1 MAYTISYTDAANKGT
16 IVLEDNTL
24 NTTTSL
30 QIPGRNTTAY
40 GSAIATN
47 FLHLLENFAFNTAP
61 SNGVEGQ
68 LWYDNT
74 AGSESLKVYD
84 GTNWVSAA
92 GIKKAVSAPDVSASQ
107 LGDLWVDTDNQQL
120 YLFSGSGWVLIGPEF
135 SDGLSTGVSPASII
149 GTDNISYTV
158 IQLDV
163 LSKPAAIISTSAF
176 TPKTAIDGFTT
187 ISPGVNLSSID
198 ITGAGNLKFIGTS
211 EKAESLVVSG
221 SPVAAANFLRADV
234 ISTTNYPINI
244 QNNTGINYGL
254 NAELNIGIEGSAG
267 VIQHQIEGSNIDVR
281 VKNNGILTTVLRVD
295 SNLRVGINNTAP
307 DEALDI
313 TGNIKAS
320 GTANIDATTQSETIG
335 TGAIVVKGGAGIAKN
350 IHAGGTLNVAGTSTL
365 TDIMPLAHNTYNLGT
380 DAIKWKNIHSVSF
393 TGNLVGN
400 VSGTVSGRAGSADK
414 LTSATTF
421 QLAGDVTAPAF
432 TFDGQSGGTTK
443 SFNATISNT
452 IIGGKSAT
460 VSSQADD
467 EFLLNRVTGATG
479 LAKITRANLFSSVAT
494 NPAGVMMAY
503 GGNTA
508 PQDWLMCDGSEYRI
522 SDYTLLFAAIGYNF
536 GAEASVTTGFFKVPD
551 LRGRTTVGKDNMG
564 GTSAN
569 VITDESADIIGS
581 QDGQENIDIQVT
593 NLPDHKHDLRGDA
606 LTQFY
611 AINDLAAPTTDTGAF
626 RGDGP
631 TATNGGQY
639 LPNSG
644 GIESDSAVGQPLN
657 LMNPHLIINY
667 IIYTG
672 RST

>member
-1 MAYTISYTDAANKGT
+1 
-16 IVLEDNTL
+16 
-24 NTTTSL
+24 
-30 QIPGRNTTAY
+30 
-40 GSAIATN
+40 
-47 FLHLLENFAFNTAP
+47 
-61 SNGVEGQ
+61 
-68 LWYDNT
+68 
-74 AGSESLKVYD
+74 
-84 GTNWVSAA
+84 
-92 GIKKAVSAPDVSASQ
+92 
-107 LGDLWVDTDNQQL
+107 
-120 YLFSGSGWVLIGPEF
+120 
-135 SDGLSTGVSPASII
+135 
-149 GTDNISYTV
+149 
-158 IQLDV
+158 
-163 LSKPAAIISTSAF
+163 
-176 TPKTAIDGFTT
+176 
-187 ISPGVNLSSID
+187 
-198 ITGAGNLKFIGTS
+198 
-211 EKAESLVVSG
+211 
-221 SPVAAANFLRADV
+221 
-234 ISTTNYPINI
+234 
-244 QNNTGINYGL
+244 
-254 NAELNIGIEGSAG
+254 
-267 VIQHQIEGSNIDVR
+267 
-281 VKNNGILTTVLRVD
+281 
-295 SNLRVGINNTAP
+295 
-307 DEALDI
+307 
-313 TGNIKAS
+313 
-320 GTANIDATTQSETIG
+320 
-335 TGAIVVKGGAGIAKN
+335 
-350 IHAGGTLNVAGTSTL
+350 
-365 TDIMPLAHNTYNLGT
+365 MPLAHNTYNLGT

-443 SFNATISNT
+443 TFNATISNT

-569 VITDESADIIGS
+569 VITDESADIMGS

>member
-30 QIPGRNTTAY
+30 RLPGRNTTAY

-74 AGSESLKVYD
+74 AGSETLKVYD

-135 SDGLSTGVSPASII
+135 SDGLATGVTPANII
-149 GTDNISYTV
+149 GTDNVSYTV

-163 LSKPAAIISTSAF
+163 LSKPAAIISTNSF
-176 TPKTAIDGFTT
+176 TPKTAIEGFST
-187 ISPGVNLSSID
+187 IAPGINLSDKD
-198 ITGAGNLKFIGTS
+198 ITGAGNLKYRGTS
-211 EKAESLVVSG
+211 EKAESLVVAG
-221 SPVAAANFLRADV
+221 SAIAASNFLRADV
-234 ISTTNYPINI
+234 VSTTNYPINI

-320 GTANIDATTQSETIG
+320 GTASIDATTQSETIG
-335 TGAIVVKGGAGIAKN
+335 TGSIVTKGGIGIAKN
-350 IHAGGTLNVAGTSTL
+350 VHAGGTLNVAGTSTL

-380 DAIKWKNIHSVSF
+380 DAIKWKNIYSTAF

-414 LTSATTF
+414 LTSATSF

-432 TFDGQSGGTTK
+432 TFDGQTGGSTK
-443 SFNATISNT
+443 TFNAVISNT

-479 LAKITRANLFSSVAT
+479 LAKISRANLFASVAT

-508 PQDWLMCDGSEYRI
+508 PQDWLMCDGTEYRI

-569 VITDESADIIGS
+569 VITDESADIMGS
-581 QDGQENIDIQVT
+581 QDGQEKTNIQVT

>member
-176 TPKTAIDGFTT
+176 TPKTAIEGFTT

-313 TGNIKAS
+313 TGNLKAS
-320 GTANIDATTQSETIG
+320 GTAAIDAVTQSETIG
-335 TGAIVVKGGAGIAKN
+335 TGALVVKGGAGIAKN

-400 VSGTVSGRAGSADK
+400 VSVTVSGRAGSADK

-443 SFNATISNT
+443 TFNATISNT

-569 VITDESADIIGS
+569 VITDESADIMGS

>member
-24 NTTTSL
+24 NTSTSL

-61 SNGVEGQ
+61 TNGVEGQ

-74 AGSESLKVYD
+74 AGSETLKVYD

-92 GIKKAVSAPDVSASQ
+92 GIKKAVSSPDVSASQ

-135 SDGLSTGVSPASII
+135 SDGLSTGVTPATIV
-149 GTDNISYTV
+149 GTDNVSYTV

-176 TPKTAIDGFTT
+176 TPKTAILGFTT
-187 ISPGVNLSSID
+187 IQPGVNLSSVD
-198 ITGAGNLKFIGTS
+198 ITGAGNLKYIGTS

-267 VIQHQIEGSNIDVR
+267 VIQHQIEGSNIDIR

-313 TGNIKAS
+313 TGNLKAS
-320 GTANIDATTQSETIG
+320 GTAAIDSTTQSETIG
-335 TGAIVVKGGAGIAKN
+335 TGAIVTKGGAGIAKN
-350 IHAGGTLNVAGTSTL
+350 IYAGGTLNVAGTSTL
-365 TDIMPLAHNTYNLGT
+365 KDIMPVAHNSYNLGT

-421 QLAGDVTAPAF
+421 QLAGDVTAAAF

-443 SFNATISNT
+443 TFNATISNT

-503 GGNTA
+503 GGNTS
-508 PQDWLMCDGSEYRI
+508 PQDWLMCDGTEYRI

-569 VITDESADIIGS
+569 VITDESADIMGS
-581 QDGQENIDIQVT
+581 QDGQENIDIQIT

>member
-30 QIPGRNTTAY
+30 RLPGRNTTAY

-74 AGSESLKVYD
+74 AGSETLKVYD

-135 SDGLSTGVSPASII
+135 SDGLATGVTPANII
-149 GTDNISYTV
+149 GTDNVSYTV

-163 LSKPAAIISTSAF
+163 LSKPAAIISTNSF
-176 TPKTAIDGFTT
+176 TPKTAIEGFST
-187 ISPGVNLSSID
+187 ISPGINLSDKD
-198 ITGAGNLKFIGTS
+198 ITGAGSLKYRGIS
-211 EKAESLVVSG
+211 EKAESLVVAG
-221 SPVAAANFLRADV
+221 SAIAASNFLRADV
-234 ISTTNYPINI
+234 VSTTNYPINI

-320 GTANIDATTQSETIG
+320 GTASIDATTQSETIG
-335 TGAIVVKGGAGIAKN
+335 TGSIVTKGGIGVAKN
-350 IHAGGTLNVAGTSTL
+350 VHAGGTLNVAGTSTL

-380 DAIKWKNIHSVSF
+380 DAIKWKNIYSTAF

-414 LTSATTF
+414 LTSATSF

-432 TFDGQSGGTTK
+432 TFDGQTGGSTK
-443 SFNATISNT
+443 TFNAVISNT

-479 LAKITRANLFSSVAT
+479 LAKISRANLFASVAT

-508 PQDWLMCDGSEYRI
+508 PQDWLMCDGTEYRI

-569 VITDESADIIGS
+569 VITDESADIMGS
-581 QDGQENIDIQVT
+581 QDGQEKTNIQVT

>member
-176 TPKTAIDGFTT
+176 TPKTAIEGFTT

-244 QNNTGINYGL
+244 QNNTEINYGL

-313 TGNIKAS
+313 TGNLKAS
-320 GTANIDATTQSETIG
+320 GTAAIDAVTQSETIG
-335 TGAIVVKGGAGIAKN
+335 TGALVVKGGAGIAKN

-443 SFNATISNT
+443 TFNATISNT

-569 VITDESADIIGS
+569 VITDESADIMGS

>member
-176 TPKTAIDGFTT
+176 TPKTAIEGFTT

-313 TGNIKAS
+313 TGNLKAS
-320 GTANIDATTQSETIG
+320 GTAAIDAVTQSETIG
-335 TGAIVVKGGAGIAKN
+335 TGALVVKGGAGIAKN

-443 SFNATISNT
+443 TFNATISNT

-569 VITDESADIIGS
+569 VITDESADIMGS

>member
-135 SDGLSTGVSPASII
+135 SDGLSTGVSPATII
-149 GTDNISYTV
+149 GTDNVSYTV

-503 GGNTA
+503 GGNTS

-569 VITDESADIIGS
+569 VITDESADIMGS

>member
-16 IVLEDNTL
+16 IVVEDLTL
-24 NTTTSL
+24 NDTTSL
-30 QIPGRNTTAY
+30 KIPGRNTTAY

-47 FLHLLENFAFNTAP
+47 FLHLLENFAFNTQP

-74 AGSESLKVYD
+74 TGAETLKVYD
-84 GTNWVSAA
+84 GTNWVSSA
-92 GIKKAVSAPDVSASQ
+92 GIKKAVSAPEVSASQ

-120 YLFSGSGWVLIGPEF
+120 YLFSGSGWILVGPEF
-135 SDGLSTGVSPASII
+135 SDGLSTGVTPRAII
-149 GTDNISYTV
+149 GTDNVSYTV

-163 LSKPAAIISTSAF
+163 LSKPAVIISTSSF
-176 TPKTAIDGFTT
+176 TPKTAISGFTT
-187 ISPGVNLSSID
+187 ISTGFNLSTIN
-198 ITGAGNLKFIGTS
+198 ITGEGFLKYRGTS
-211 EKAESLVVSG
+211 EKAEKLI
-221 SPVAAANFLRADV
+221 VAGKDIPAANFLRNDV
-234 ISTTNYPINI
+234 PSTSNFPINI

-281 VKNNGILTTVLRVD
+281 VKNGGILTTVLRID
-295 SNLRVGINNTAP
+295 SNLRLGVNNTAP
-307 DEALDI
+307 DEALDV

-320 GTANIDATTQSETIG
+320 GTLAINSTTESETIG
-335 TGAIVVKGGAGIAKN
+335 TGSVVVAGGIGVAKN
-350 IHAGGTLNVAGTSTL
+350 VWIGGTSNITGTSTL
-365 TDIMPLAHNTYNLGT
+365 TNLMPATHNAYSLGT
-380 DAIKWKNIHSVSF
+380 DAIKWKNIYSTAF

-421 QLAGDVTAPAF
+421 ELTGDVTATSF
-432 TFDGQSGGTTK
+432 TFDGQSGGSTK
-443 SFNATISNT
+443 SFAATMSNT
-452 IIGGKSAT
+452 IIGGKTGIA
-460 VSSQADD
+460 SSQADD
-467 EFLLNRVTGATG
+467 EFLLNRVTGSTG
-479 LAKITRANLFSSVAT
+479 LAKISRADLFASVPT
-494 NPAGVMMAY
+494 NPAGVMLAY

-508 PQDWLMCDGSEYRI
+508 PADWLLCDGTEYRI
-522 SDYTLLFAAIGYNF
+522 SDYALLYAAIGFNF
-536 GAEASVTTGFFKVPD
+536 GAVASVTTGFFKVPD
-551 LRGRTTVGKDNMG
+551 LRGRSAVGKDNMG

-569 VITDESADIIGS
+569 VITDESADVIGS
-581 QDGQENIDIQVT
+581 QDGQANVNIAVT
-593 NLPDHKHDLRGDA
+593 NLPDHKHDMKGDA

-611 AINDLAAPTTDTGAF
+611 AINDLSAATSDTGAF

-631 TATNGGQY
+631 TAANGGQY

-644 GIESDSAVGQPLN
+644 GVESDAAIGQALD
-657 LMNPHLIINY
+657 LMNPHLITNY

>member
-16 IVLEDNTL
+16 IVVEDLTL
-24 NTTTSL
+24 NTETSL
-30 QIPGRNTTAY
+30 SIPGRNTTAY

-47 FLHLLENFAFNTAP
+47 FLHLLENFAFSTQP

-74 AGSESLKVYD
+74 TGSETLKVYD

-92 GIKKAVSAPDVSASQ
+92 GIKKAVSSPEVAASQ

-120 YLFSGSGWVLIGPEF
+120 YLFSGSGWVLVGPEF
-135 SDGLSTGVSPASII
+135 SDGLATGVTPASII
-149 GTDNISYTV
+149 GTDNVSYTV

-176 TPKTAIDGFTT
+176 TPKTAISGFTT
-187 ISPGVNLSSID
+187 ISPGVNLSSIN
-198 ITGAGNLKFIGTS
+198 IAGEGFLKYRGTS
-211 EKAESLVVSG
+211 EKAESLVVAG
-221 SPVAAANFLRADV
+221 KDIPAANFLRSDV
-234 ISTTNYPINI
+234 VSTSNFPINV
-244 QNNTGINYGL
+244 QNNSGINYGL

-281 VKNNGILTTVLRVD
+281 VKNNGILTTVLRID
-295 SNLRVGINNTAP
+295 SNLRLGVNNTAP
-307 DEALDI
+307 DEALDV
-313 TGNIKAS
+313 TGNFKAS
-320 GTANIDATTQSETIG
+320 GTALINSTTESETIG
-335 TGAIVVKGGAGIAKN
+335 TGSIITKGGIGIAKN
-350 IHAGGTLNVAGTSTL
+350 IYAGGTLNVTGTSTL
-365 TDIMPLAHNTYNLGT
+365 TELMPALHNTYSLGT
-380 DAIKWKNIHSVSF
+380 DAIKWKNIYSTAF

-421 QLAGDVTAPAF
+421 QLTGDVTATAF
-432 TFDGQSGGTTK
+432 TFDGQTGGSTK
-443 SFNATISNT
+443 TFNATISNT
-452 IIGGKSAT
+452 IIGGKTSLA
-460 VSSQADD
+460 SSQADD
-467 EFLLNRVTGATG
+467 EFLLNRVTGSTG
-479 LAKITRANLFSSVAT
+479 LAKISRANLFAAVPT

-503 GGNTA
+503 GGNSA
-508 PQDWLMCDGSEYRI
+508 PQDWLLCDGTEIKI
-522 SDYTLLFAAIGYNF
+522 SDYALLYAAIGFNF
-536 GAEASVTTGFFKVPD
+536 GAVASVTTGYFKVPD
-551 LRGRTTVGKDNMG
+551 LRGRSAVGKDNMG

-569 VITDESADIIGS
+569 VIANESADVIGS
-581 QDGQENIDIQVT
+581 QDGQETINIAIT
-593 NLPDHKHDLRGDA
+593 NLPEHKHDMKGDA

-611 AINDLAAPTTDTGAF
+611 AINDLSAATSDTGAF

-644 GIESDSAVGQPLN
+644 GIESDAAIGQALD
-657 LMNPHLIINY
+657 LMNPHLITNY

>member
-16 IVLEDNTL
+16 IVVEDLTL
-24 NTTTSL
+24 NTETSL
-30 QIPGRNTTAY
+30 SIPGRNTTAY

-47 FLHLLENFAFNTAP
+47 FLHLLENFAFSTQP

-74 AGSESLKVYD
+74 AGSETLKVYD

-92 GIKKAVSAPDVSASQ
+92 GIKKAVSSPEVAASQ

-120 YLFSGSGWVLIGPEF
+120 YLFSGSGWVLVGPEF
-135 SDGLSTGVSPASII
+135 SDGLATGVTPASII
-149 GTDNISYTV
+149 GTDNVSYTV

-176 TPKTAIDGFTT
+176 TPKTAISGFTT
-187 ISPGVNLSSID
+187 ISPGVNLSSIN
-198 ITGAGNLKFIGTS
+198 IAGEGFLKYRGTS
-211 EKAESLVVSG
+211 EKAESLVVAG
-221 SPVAAANFLRADV
+221 KDIPAANFLRSDV
-234 ISTTNYPINI
+234 VSTSNFPINV
-244 QNNTGINYGL
+244 QNNSGINYGL

-281 VKNNGILTTVLRVD
+281 VKNNGILTTVLRID
-295 SNLRVGINNTAP
+295 SNLRLGVNNTAP
-307 DEALDI
+307 DEALDV
-313 TGNIKAS
+313 TGNFKAS
-320 GTANIDATTQSETIG
+320 GTALINSTTESETIG
-335 TGAIVVKGGAGIAKN
+335 TGSIITKGGIGIAKN
-350 IHAGGTLNVAGTSTL
+350 IYAGGTLNVTGTSTL
-365 TDIMPLAHNTYNLGT
+365 TELMPALHNTYSLGT
-380 DAIKWKNIHSVSF
+380 DAIKWKNIYSTAF

-421 QLAGDVTAPAF
+421 QLTGDVTATAF
-432 TFDGQSGGTTK
+432 TFDGQTGGSTK
-443 SFNATISNT
+443 TFNATISNT
-452 IIGGKSAT
+452 IIGGKTSLA
-460 VSSQADD
+460 SSQADD
-467 EFLLNRVTGATG
+467 EFLLNRVTGSTG
-479 LAKITRANLFSSVAT
+479 LAKISRANLFAAVPT

-503 GGNTA
+503 GGNSA
-508 PQDWLMCDGSEYRI
+508 PQDWLLCDGTEIKI
-522 SDYTLLFAAIGYNF
+522 SDYALLYAAIGFNF
-536 GAEASVTTGFFKVPD
+536 GAVASVTTGYFKVPD
-551 LRGRTTVGKDNMG
+551 LRGRSAVGKDNMG

-569 VITDESADIIGS
+569 VIANESADVIGS
-581 QDGQENIDIQVT
+581 QDGQETINIAIT
-593 NLPDHKHDLRGDA
+593 NLPEHKHDMKGDA

-611 AINDLAAPTTDTGAF
+611 AINDLSAATSDTGAF

-644 GIESDSAVGQPLN
+644 GIESDAAIGQALD
-657 LMNPHLIINY
+657 LMNPHLITNY

>member
-135 SDGLSTGVSPASII
+135 SDGLSTGVSPATII
-149 GTDNISYTV
+149 GTDNVSYTV

-443 SFNATISNT
+443 TFNATISNT

-503 GGNTA
+503 GGNTS

>member
-176 TPKTAIDGFTT
+176 TPKTAIEGFTT

-267 VIQHQIEGSNIDVR
+267 VIQHQIEGSNIDIR

-313 TGNIKAS
+313 TGNLKAS
-320 GTANIDATTQSETIG
+320 GTAAIDAVTQSETIG
-335 TGAIVVKGGAGIAKN
+335 TGALVVKGGAGIAKN

-443 SFNATISNT
+443 TFNATISNT

-569 VITDESADIIGS
+569 VITDESADIMGS

>member
-135 SDGLSTGVSPASII
+135 SDGLSTGVSPANII

-176 TPKTAIDGFTT
+176 TPKTAIEGFTT

-313 TGNIKAS
+313 TGNLKAS
-320 GTANIDATTQSETIG
+320 GTAAIDAVTQSETIG
-335 TGAIVVKGGAGIAKN
+335 TGALVVKGGAGIAKN

-443 SFNATISNT
+443 TFNATISNT

-569 VITDESADIIGS
+569 VITDESADIMGS

>member
-30 QIPGRNTTAY
+30 RLPGRNTTAY

-74 AGSESLKVYD
+74 AGSETLKVYD

-135 SDGLSTGVSPASII
+135 SDGLATGVTPANII
-149 GTDNISYTV
+149 GTDNVSYTV

-163 LSKPAAIISTSAF
+163 LSKPAAIISTNSF
-176 TPKTAIDGFTT
+176 TPKTAIEGFST
-187 ISPGVNLSSID
+187 IAPGINLSDKD
-198 ITGAGNLKFIGTS
+198 ITGAGNLKYRGTS
-211 EKAESLVVSG
+211 EKAESLVVAG
-221 SPVAAANFLRADV
+221 SAIAASNFLRADV
-234 ISTTNYPINI
+234 VSTTNYPINI

-320 GTANIDATTQSETIG
+320 GTASIDATTQSETIG
-335 TGAIVVKGGAGIAKN
+335 TGSIVTKGGIGVAKN
-350 IHAGGTLNVAGTSTL
+350 VHAGGTLNVAGTSTL

-380 DAIKWKNIHSVSF
+380 DAIKWKNIYSTAF

-414 LTSATTF
+414 LTSATSF

-432 TFDGQSGGTTK
+432 TFDGQTGGSTK
-443 SFNATISNT
+443 TFNAVISNT

-479 LAKITRANLFSSVAT
+479 LAKISRANLFASVAT

-508 PQDWLMCDGSEYRI
+508 PQDWLMCDGTEYRI

-569 VITDESADIIGS
+569 VITDESADIMGS
-581 QDGQENIDIQVT
+581 QDGQEKTNIQVT

>member
-149 GTDNISYTV
+149 GTDNVSYTV

-267 VIQHQIEGSNIDVR
+267 VIQHQIEGSNIDIR

-313 TGNIKAS
+313 TGNLKAS
-320 GTANIDATTQSETIG
+320 GTAAIDAVTQSETIG
-335 TGAIVVKGGAGIAKN
+335 TGALVVKGGAGIAKN

-443 SFNATISNT
+443 TFNATISNT

-569 VITDESADIIGS
+569 VITDESADIMGS

>member
-16 IVLEDNTL
+16 IVVEDNSL
-24 NTTTSL
+24 NTSTAL

-61 SNGVEGQ
+61 SNGIEGQ

-74 AGSESLKVYD
+74 GGAEALKVFD

-92 GIKKAVSAPDVSASQ
+92 GIKKAVSQPDVSASQ

-120 YLFSGSGWVLIGPEF
+120 YLFSGSGWILIGPEF
-135 SDGLSTGVSPASII
+135 SDGLSTGVTPATIV
-149 GTDNISYTV
+149 GTDNVSYTV

-163 LSKPAAIISTSAF
+163 LSKPAAIISTQAF
-176 TPKTAIDGFTT
+176 TPKTAISGFTT
-187 ISPGVNLSSID
+187 ISPGVNLSSVD
-198 ITGAGNLKFIGTS
+198 ITGAGFLKYRGTS
-211 EKAESLVVSG
+211 EKSESLIVSG
-221 SPVAAANFLRADV
+221 SAIPAANFLRSDV

-244 QNNTGINYGL
+244 QSNAGVNYGI

-267 VIQHQIEGSNIDVR
+267 VIQHQIEGSNIDIR
-281 VKNNGILTTVLRVD
+281 VKNAGILTTVLRVD

-320 GTANIDATTQSETIG
+320 GTAAIDATTQSETIG
-335 TGAIVVKGGAGIAKN
+335 TGSIVTKGGLGVAKN
-350 IHAGGTLNVAGTSTL
+350 LYTGGTLNVAGTSTL
-365 TDIMPLAHNTYNLGT
+365 SDLMPTAHNTYSLGT
-380 DAIKWKNIHSVSF
+380 AAIKWKNIYSTAF

-414 LTSATTF
+414 LTTATSF
-421 QLAGDVTAPAF
+421 QLSGDVTAPAF
-432 TFDGQSGGTTK
+432 TFDGQTGGTTK
-443 SFNATISNT
+443 TFNATISNT

-460 VSSQADD
+460 AASQADD

-479 LAKITRANLFSSVAT
+479 LAKISRANLFSSVAT

-503 GGNTA
+503 GGISS
-508 PQDWLMCDGSEYRI
+508 PEDWLLCDGTEYRI
-522 SDYTLLFAAIGYNF
+522 SDYASLFTAIGYNF

-569 VITDESADIIGS
+569 IITDESADIIGS
-581 QDGQENIDIQVT
+581 QDGQETSNIAVT
-593 NLPDHKHDLRGDA
+593 NLPDHKHDLKGDA

-611 AINDLAAPTTDTGAF
+611 AINDLSAPTSDTGAF

>member
-16 IVLEDNTL
+16 IVVEDNSL
-24 NTTTSL
+24 NTSTTL

-61 SNGVEGQ
+61 SNGIEGQ

-74 AGSESLKVYD
+74 GGAEALKVFD

-92 GIKKAVSAPDVSASQ
+92 GIKKAVSQPDVSASQ

-120 YLFSGSGWVLIGPEF
+120 YLFSGSGWILIGPEF
-135 SDGLSTGVSPASII
+135 SDGLSTGVTPATIV
-149 GTDNISYTV
+149 GTDNVSYTV

-163 LSKPAAIISTSAF
+163 LSKPAAIISTHAF
-176 TPKTAIDGFTT
+176 TPKTAISGFAT
-187 ISPGVNLSSID
+187 ISPGVNLSSVD
-198 ITGAGNLKFIGTS
+198 ITGAGFLKYRGTS
-211 EKAESLVVSG
+211 EKSESLIVAG
-221 SPVAAANFLRADV
+221 SAIPAANFLRSDV

-244 QNNTGINYGL
+244 QSNTGVNYGV

-267 VIQHQIEGSNIDVR
+267 VIQHQIEGSNIDIR
-281 VKNNGILTTVLRVD
+281 VKNAGILTTVLRVD

-320 GTANIDATTQSETIG
+320 GTAAIDSTTQSETIG
-335 TGAIVVKGGAGIAKN
+335 TGSIVTKGGLGVAKN
-350 IHAGGTLNVAGTSTL
+350 VYTGGTLNVTGTSTL
-365 TDIMPLAHNTYNLGT
+365 SDLMPTAHNTYSLGT
-380 DAIKWKNIHSVSF
+380 ASIKWKNIYSTAF

-414 LTSATTF
+414 LTTATNF

-432 TFDGQSGGTTK
+432 TFDGQTGGTTK
-443 SFNATISNT
+443 TFNATISNT

-460 VSSQADD
+460 AASQADD

-479 LAKITRANLFSSVAT
+479 LAKISRANLFSSVAT

-503 GGNTA
+503 GGTA
-508 PQDWLMCDGSEYRI
+508 SPQDWLLCDGTEYRI
-522 SDYTLLFAAIGYNF
+522 SDYAALFTAIGYNF

-551 LRGRTTVGKDNMG
+551 LRGRTTVGKDDMG

-581 QDGQENIDIQVT
+581 QDGQETTDIAVT
-593 NLPDHKHDLRGDA
+593 NLPDHKHDLKGDA

-611 AINDLAAPTTDTGAF
+611 AINDLSAPTSDTGAF

>member
-1 MAYTISYTDAANKGT
+1 MAYTISYTDSANKGT
-16 IVLEDNTL
+16 IVVEDLTL
-24 NTTTSL
+24 NTDTSL
-30 QIPGRNTTAY
+30 SIPGRNTTAY

-47 FLHLLENFAFNTAP
+47 FLHLLENFAFNTQP

-74 AGSESLKVYD
+74 IGAETLKVYD
-84 GTNWVSAA
+84 GTNWVSSA
-92 GIKKAVSAPDVSASQ
+92 GIKKAVSAPEVSASQ

-120 YLFSGSGWVLIGPEF
+120 YLFSGSGWILVGPEF
-135 SDGLSTGVSPASII
+135 SDGLSTGVTPRAII
-149 GTDNISYTV
+149 GTDNVSYTV

-163 LSKPAAIISTSAF
+163 LSKPAVIISTSSF
-176 TPKTAIDGFTT
+176 TPKTAISGFTT
-187 ISPGVNLSSID
+187 ISTGFNLSTIN
-198 ITGAGNLKFIGTS
+198 ITGEGFLKYRGTS
-211 EKAESLVVSG
+211 EKAEKLI
-221 SPVAAANFLRADV
+221 VAGKDVPAANFLRNDV
-234 ISTTNYPINI
+234 PSTSNFPINI

-281 VKNNGILTTVLRVD
+281 VKNGGILTTVLRID
-295 SNLRVGINNTAP
+295 SNLRLGVNNTAP
-307 DEALDI
+307 DEALDV

-320 GTANIDATTQSETIG
+320 GTLAINSTTESETIG
-335 TGAIVVKGGAGIAKN
+335 TGSVVVAGGIGVAKN
-350 IHAGGTLNVAGTSTL
+350 VWIGGTSNITGTSTL
-365 TDIMPLAHNTYNLGT
+365 TNLMPATHNAYSLGT
-380 DAIKWKNIHSVSF
+380 DAIKWKNIYSTAF

-421 QLAGDVTAPAF
+421 ELTGDVTATAF
-432 TFDGQSGGTTK
+432 TFDGQSGGSTK
-443 SFNATISNT
+443 SFAATMSNT
-452 IIGGKSAT
+452 IIGGKTGIA
-460 VSSQADD
+460 SSQADD
-467 EFLLNRVTGATG
+467 EFLLNRVTGSTG
-479 LAKITRANLFSSVAT
+479 LAKISRADLFASVPT
-494 NPAGVMMAY
+494 NPAGVMLAY

-508 PQDWLMCDGSEYRI
+508 PADWLLCDGTEFRI
-522 SDYTLLFAAIGYNF
+522 SDYALLYAAIGFNF
-536 GAEASVTTGFFKVPD
+536 GAVASVTTGFFKVPD
-551 LRGRTTVGKDNMG
+551 LRGRSAVGKDNMG

-569 VITDESADIIGS
+569 VITDESADVIGS
-581 QDGQENIDIQVT
+581 QDGQANVNIAVT
-593 NLPDHKHDLRGDA
+593 NLPDHKHDMKGDA

-611 AINDLAAPTTDTGAF
+611 AINDLSAATTDTGAF

-631 TATNGGQY
+631 SASNGGQY

-672 RST
+672 KSS

>member
-24 NTTTSL
+24 NTSTSL

-61 SNGVEGQ
+61 TNGVEGQ

-74 AGSESLKVYD
+74 AGSETLKVYD

-92 GIKKAVSAPDVSASQ
+92 GIKKAVSSPDVSASQ

-135 SDGLSTGVSPASII
+135 SDGLSTGVTPATIV
-149 GTDNISYTV
+149 GTDNVSYTV

-187 ISPGVNLSSID
+187 ILPGVNLSSID
-198 ITGAGNLKFIGTS
+198 ITGAGNLKYIGTS

-313 TGNIKAS
+313 TGNLKAS
-320 GTANIDATTQSETIG
+320 GTAAIDSTTQSETIG
-335 TGAIVVKGGAGIAKN
+335 TGAIVTKGGAGIAKN

-443 SFNATISNT
+443 TFTATISNT

-467 EFLLNRVTGATG
+467 EFLLNRVTGSTG

-503 GGNTA
+503 GGNTS

-581 QDGQENIDIQVT
+581 QDGQENIDIQIT

>member
-1 MAYTISYTDAANKGT
+1 M
-16 IVLEDNTL
+16 
-24 NTTTSL
+24 
-30 QIPGRNTTAY
+30 
-40 GSAIATN
+40 
-47 FLHLLENFAFNTAP
+47 LENFAFNTAP

-176 TPKTAIDGFTT
+176 TPKTAIEGFTT

-313 TGNIKAS
+313 TGNLKAS
-320 GTANIDATTQSETIG
+320 GTAAIDAVTQSETIG
-335 TGAIVVKGGAGIAKN
+335 TGALVVKGGAGIAKN

-443 SFNATISNT
+443 TFNATISNT

-569 VITDESADIIGS
+569 VITDESADIMGS